1 VVSVFAGN
9 DVGEQEADNLFGGIL
24 IDASSWQP
32 PLALPTGLV
41 EWGVFYA
48 SDPTPIVNLVG
59 DLSVT
64 VGSIDWL
71 PHPLIDATG
80 LSGTWP
86 ETKPFM
92 VVGSETIAE
101 ITVPEA
107 SEVLQGGVALAM
119 LGLLAHLRVRK
130 RGFADAA

>member
-48 SDPTPIVNLVG
+48 SDPTLTVDLVG
-59 DLSVT
+59 DINVDL
-64 VGSIDWL
+64 GSITWL
-71 PHPLIDATG
+71 PHELVAATG
-80 LSGTWP
+80 ISWP
-86 ETKPFM
+86 RTKPLM
-92 VVGSETIAE
+92 ALGSESIVQ
-101 ITVPEA
+101 ITVPEPA
-107 SEVLQGGVALAM
+107 EVLMSGVALAT
-119 LGLLAHLRVRK
+119 LGLLASLRSRK
-130 RGFADAA
+130 RAFADAAN

>member
-1 VVSVFAGN
+1 MAEVELASGVASLPRDEWNALVADESPFLEWDWLASLEDAGTLT
-9 DVGEQEADNLFGGIL
+9 DESG
-24 IDASSWQP
+24 
-32 PLALPTGLV
+32 
-41 EWGVFYA
+41 
-48 SDPTPIVNLVG
+48 
-59 DLSVT
+59 
-64 VGSIDWL
+64 WL

-92 VVGSETIAE
+92 ALASETIAE

-107 SEVLQGGVALAM
+107 SAVIQGGVALAM